1 MLTLFFLEWD
11 LVIIVLRMNIFWEL
25 RLTKRLALESLLEQP
40 LYKFWVLEAISKTT
54 KKESARA
61 TPF

>member
-25 RLTKRLALESLLEQP
+25 RLTKRLALESLLELP
-40 LYKFWVLEAISKTT
+40 LYKS
-54 KKESARA
+54 
-61 TPF
+61 

>member
-25 RLTKRLALESLLEQP
+25 RLTKRLALESLLEQS
-40 LYKFWVLEAISKTT
+40 LYKF
-54 KKESARA
+54 
-61 TPF
+61 

>member
-1 MLTLFFLEWD
+1 MLTLFFLDWD

-40 LYKFWVLEAISKTT
+40 LYTF
-54 KKESARA
+54 
-61 TPF
+61 

>member
-1 MLTLFFLEWD
+1 MLTPFFLEWN

-40 LYKFWVLEAISKTT
+40 LYKF
-54 KKESARA
+54 
-61 TPF
+61 

>member
-40 LYKFWVLEAISKTT
+40 LYKF
-54 KKESARA
+54 
-61 TPF
+61 

>member
-1 MLTLFFLEWD
+1 MLTPFFLEWD

-40 LYKFWVLEAISKTT
+40 LYKS
-54 KKESARA
+54 
-61 TPF
+61 

>member
-1 MLTLFFLEWD
+1 MLTLFFLEWE

-40 LYKFWVLEAISKTT
+40 LYKF
-54 KKESARA
+54 
-61 TPF
+61 